1 MDMNSQ
7 KEDGR
12 GVVDLILATRNAHK
26 SREFQELLGGQFEIA
41 DLSSFPAFEVP
52 EETGST
58 FEQNA
63 ILKAVSV
70 SKTINKL
77 IVADDSGLEVD
88 ALGGKPGIYSA
99 RYAGERSTDA
109 ANIDKLLRE
118 LKSAARRSA
127 RFRCV
132 IVLARASKVV
142 GTFEGVVE
150 GEIIDPPRGT
160 SGFGYDPVF
169 QPTGFKET
177 FAEMPPELK
186 NTISHRAIAIAALR
200 KALRALGD

>member
-1 MDMNSQ
+1 MDRNSQ

-12 GVVDLILATRNAHK
+12 VVVDLILATRNAHK